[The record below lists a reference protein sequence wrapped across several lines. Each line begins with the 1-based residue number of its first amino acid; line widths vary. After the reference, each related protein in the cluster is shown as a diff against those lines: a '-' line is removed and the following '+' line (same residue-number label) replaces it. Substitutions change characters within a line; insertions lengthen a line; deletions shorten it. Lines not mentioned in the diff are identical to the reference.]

1 MPGFDRV
8 SSNAP
13 RAGAPFDES
22 SDRSGTFRSVSP
34 TQSLSAKFWG
44 LDLRANLPRVL
55 SHDGVEAAPG
65 EIDRVRAFLAAEFP
79 CLTEEKLGASPN
91 AAMVSSKRS
100 YIQTRCDLIE
110 LRHNDRTVGVIV
122 GAPEDWST
130 YYIRIFAVMQAYQ
143 RPALTRRFVR
153 ECLFDPLTAHHVE
166 RVAADTSPAN
176 LAMSRSFSEM
186 HFHVT
191 GHHLSDRWG
200 PLVRYTKFLD
210 PECEAAF
217 YKRFTGIAPP
227 GSSGRKGGK
236 P

>member
-1 MPGFDRV
+1 MPRFDRI

-13 RAGAPFDES
+13 QADAPFEES
-22 SDRSGTFRSVSP
+22 PGRSGTYRSVSP

-55 SHDGVEAAPG
+55 SHDGVEAVPG
-65 EIDRVRAFLAAEFP
+65 EIERVRAFLAEEFP
-79 CLTEEKLGASPN
+79 SFTEEELGSAPH
-91 AAMVSSKRS
+91 AAMASSKRS
-100 YIQTRCDLIE
+100 YLQTRCDLIE
-110 LRHNDRTVGVIV
+110 LRHNDRTVGAIV

-130 YYIRIFAVMQAYQ
+130 YYIRIFAVIQAYQ

-153 ECLFDPLTAHHVE
+153 ECLFEPLTSHHVE
-166 RVAADTSPAN
+166 RVVADTSPAN
-176 LAMSRSFSEM
+176 LAMSRTFSEM

-191 GHHLSDRWG
+191 GHHLSERWG

-210 PECEAAF
+210 PACEAAF
-217 YKRFTGIAPP
+217 YKRFNGIAPP
-227 GSSGRKGGK
+227 ESSGRKGGK